1 MPCRFDRS
9 GLASRSTATDGV
21 EPEPPRRGRESQ
33 PRSVPVDSLGQINL
47 PNNSGS
53 VNLVADLIGFYSA

>member
-1 MPCRFDRS
+1 
-9 GLASRSTATDGV
+9 
-21 EPEPPRRGRESQ
+21 
-33 PRSVPVDSLGQINL
+33 VPVDSLGQINL